1 MGEPV
6 RCDVEGGAG
15 VTRTVSQ
22 AIATTGVIL
31 IFLGTVGG
39 ITLRD
44 AIAATI
50 MVYPF
55 AYLFCKYVVR
65 ES

>member
-1 MGEPV
+1 M
-6 RCDVEGGAG
+6 
-15 VTRTVSQ
+15 TRTVSQ

-55 AYLFCKYVVR
+55 AHLFCKYVIR